1 MNTIKRYRVS
11 GRVQG
16 VGYRAFV
23 YRSANQLGISGWV
36 RNLADGTVEAL
47 AEASAAGHE
56 AFEEALR
63 EGPRWA
69 RVELVLVVDEIE
81 PSPPPSGFEIV
92 RDGS

>member
-1 MNTIKRYRVS
+1 MTTVKRYRVS

-47 AEASAAGHE
+47 AETSAAGHE

-69 RVELVLVVDEIE
+69 QVELVLVIDEVG
-81 PSPPPSGFEIV
+81 PSALPTGFEIV
-92 RDGS
+92 RDGD

>member
-1 MNTIKRYRVS
+1 MNTVKRYRVS

-23 YRSANQLGISGWV
+23 WRRANELGISGWV

-56 AFEEALR
+56 AFENALR

-69 RVELVLVVDEIE
+69 QVDFVLVVDEVG
-81 PSPPPSGFEIV
+81 PSALPSGFEIV

>member
-23 YRSANQLGISGWV
+23 WRRANELGISGWV

-47 AEASAAGHE
+47 AETSAAGHE
-56 AFEEALR
+56 AFENALR

-69 RVELVLVVDEIE
+69 QVDFVLVVDEVG
-81 PSPPPSGFEIV
+81 PSALPSGFEIV